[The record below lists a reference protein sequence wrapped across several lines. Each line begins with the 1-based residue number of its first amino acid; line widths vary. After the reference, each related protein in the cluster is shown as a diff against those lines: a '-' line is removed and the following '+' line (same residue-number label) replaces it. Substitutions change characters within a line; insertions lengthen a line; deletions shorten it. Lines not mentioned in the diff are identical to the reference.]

1 MLLRDMA
8 ESDKSAADAPELND
22 ETEEEVSSVLRA
34 EERKGVLSVVL
45 VDPLMRGLVTGAAVT
60 GVEVSSELPASV
72 DLRIP

>member
-1 MLLRDMA
+1 MLLRDIA
-8 ESDKSAADAPELND
+8 ESDKSAADAPELKD

-34 EERKGVLSVVL
+34 DERKGVLSVV
-45 VDPLMRGLVTGAAVT
+45 DPLMIGLVTGAAVT

>member
-1 MLLRDMA
+1 MLLRDIA

-34 EERKGVLSVVL
+34 EERKGVLSVV
-45 VDPLMRGLVTGAAVT
+45 DPLMRGLVTGAAVT
-60 GVEVSSELPASV
+60 GVEVSRELPASV